1 MALVS
6 RLRRASIIVTNLDRS
21 LRLYR
26 DAFGFTVIWETLV
39 KASERDH
46 AVFKLLGIAPV
57 NIRAAFLESEDPA
70 ASMIGLI
77 EIADPKILSAPRAE
91 PGKRPGQVSLIFSTV
106 KIDELYHTLTEGEF
120 EIVSPPT
127 LNELPGYPPTLE
139 MTLRDPDGVFINFIQ
154 PAV

>member
-1 MALVS
+1 
-6 RLRRASIIVTNLDRS
+6 

-26 DAFGFTVIWETLV
+26 DAFGLTVTWETLV
-39 KASERDH
+39 SASERDH
-46 AVFKLLGIAPV
+46 AVFKLLGISPV

-70 ASMIGLI
+70 TSMIGLI
-77 EIADPKILSAPRAE
+77 EIADPNILAAPRAA
-91 PGKRPGQVSLIFSTV
+91 PGKRRGEVSLIFSTV
-106 KIDELYHTLTEGEF
+106 KIDELYHTLIEGGF

-139 MTLRDPDGVFINFIQ
+139 MTLRDPDGVFINFVQ